1 MEATVEAAPSR
12 SGGAMSRLATL
23 VGRRA
28 KAILVLTVLAAVAA
42 AVVGGGVAK
51 RLAPFGA
58 DDPHTESVIADR
70 QLQAAGYRET
80 DVVVL
85 LRGDNPTTVAGRKNV
100 AVVTRMLR
108 HDRDVA
114 SVSGFGSTGSRA
126 FIARDGEATYLA
138 VGLKATDDKG
148 REDAAARVAT
158 LLSGRSNVVVGGGA
172 LAARQINTQVEHD
185 LRHAEMYAF
194 PILFLLSLLFFRSL
208 VAALLPLFVGGLAI
222 LGAFLVLRVASGVT
236 SISIF
241 ALNVATGLGLGL
253 AIDYSLFIINRYR
266 EEISR
271 TGPGAEAMRRTL
283 ATAGRTVGFSSLTV
297 AGALASLTVFPQ
309 RFLYSMGIGGAAV
322 ALVAAAIALVVLP
335 ALLSLLGD
343 RVNALSPGF
352 LARRAARDA
361 QPAENGFWYRLA
373 RFTGRTPV
381 RIGLLTGA
389 LLVAVALPAVGV
401 HFTETDAQ
409 ALPTSASAR
418 QVDNALRADFP
429 PYRDTPI
436 TLAVS
441 GSARTATRVAT
452 LAARLPGTAAVSVP
466 RELARD
472 TYVINVVSSA
482 PPLAGNSRTLVE
494 KLRAL
499 PGNTLV
505 TGDTA
510 HFVDLDHSLE
520 RHLPIALALIALVT
534 ILALFALTGSVVL
547 PIKQLLMNMLGLAA
561 MYGLLTLVFQH
572 GNLQGLLG
580 YTSEGGLDPSL
591 LLLLSATVFGLSTDY
606 GVFVLSRIKEAR
618 DNGHTDSDAIAIGLE
633 RSGRIVT
640 SAALLFAVAFGSF
653 LTSKIIVTQ
662 ELGFGTA
669 TAVLIDAS
677 IIRALLVPSLMHLL
691 GKWNWWAPRSL
702 HRLHARVAAVET

>member
-1 MEATVEAAPSR
+1 MNTLAA
-12 SGGAMSRLATL
+12 L

-28 KAILVLTVLAAVAA
+28 KLIVVLTLLAAVGA
-42 AVVGGGVAK
+42 AVIGGGVAK

-58 DDPHTESVIADR
+58 DDPNTESVVADR

-85 LRGDNPTTVAGRKNV
+85 LRGRQDVA
-100 AVVTRMLR
+100 AVTRTL
-108 HDRDVA
+108 DRDREVA
-114 SVSGFGSTGSRA
+114 SVSHAVASRNGSSA
-126 FIARDGEATYLA
+126 YLA

-148 REDAAARVAT
+148 RQDAAARIAT
-158 LLSGRSNVVVGGGA
+158 LLSGRPGVAVGGPA
-172 LAARQINTQVEHD
+172 LASRQINTQVEHD
-185 LRHAEMYAF
+185 LRKAEMYAF
-194 PILFLLSLLFFRSL
+194 PFLFVLSLLFFRSV

-266 EEISR
+266 EEIARSG
-271 TGPGAEAMRRTL
+271 TGSDAMRRTL
-283 ATAGRTVGFSSLTV
+283 ATAGRTVAFSSLTV
-297 AGALASLTVFPQ
+297 AGALASLVVFPQ

-335 ALLSLLGD
+335 ALLTLLGN

-361 QPAENGFWYRLA
+361 RPAEDGFWYGLA
-373 RFTGRTPV
+373 RFTGRRATRV
-381 RIGLLTGA
+381 AVLTAA

-401 HFTETDAQ
+401 RFTEADAQ

-418 QVDNALRADFP
+418 QVDNALRSDFP

-436 TLAVS
+436 TLAVT
-441 GSARTATRVAT
+441 GNARTAAQVA
-452 LAARLPGTAAVSVP
+452 ADARSLPGAAAVSAP
-466 RELARD
+466 RVLAHGM
-472 TYVINVVSSA
+472 YAINVVSTA
-482 PPLAGNSRTLVE
+482 PPLASASRTLVE
-494 KLRAL
+494 QLRAL
-499 PGNTLV
+499 PGDTLV

-510 HFVDLDHSLE
+510 HFLDLEHSLE
-520 RHLPIALALIALVT
+520 RHLPIALALITLVT
-534 ILALFALTGSVVL
+534 IVALFALTGSLVL
-547 PIKQLLMNMLGLAA
+547 PIKQLVMNTLGLAA

-618 DNGHTDSDAIAIGLE
+618 DSGHTDSDAIAIGLE

-677 IIRALLVPSLMHLL
+677 IIRALVVPSLMHLL
-691 GKWNWWAPRSL
+691 GEWNWWAPQPLR
-702 HRLHARVAAVET
+702 RLHARVAAVEAGS